1 MATLENYLEDVA
13 MRLYEGF
20 KFPKPDEQRTTE
32 EIIQAFDEFA
42 IGESSETFE
51 CNKFK
56 SRKQEEEGDSFD
68 NFYAARR
75 VLSKTCNCLR
85 QLHQF

>member
-13 MRLYEGF
+13 IRLYEGF

-42 IGESSETFE
+42 IGESNETFE

-56 SRKQEEEGDSFD
+56 SRKQEEEAKVLTTSTPPGGCFP
-68 NFYAARR
+68 RR
-75 VLSKTCNCLR
+75 AIV
-85 QLHQF
+85 